1 MIQKKICM
9 MGAFA
14 VGTTSLVSRFVQGIF
29 SEKYLTTVGVKIDRS
44 VVHTEGRTVNMI
56 LWDLHGED
64 DFQKVRMSYLR
75 GSAGY
80 VLVADLTRR
89 ETLDKAV
96 QLQEEAQRVLGTVP
110 FVLAANKVDLTFER
124 EIQEQDL
131 DALKERGWT
140 VITTSAKSCLGVRE
154 AFTRLAE
161 MTLEKK

>member
-1 MIQKKICM
+1 
-9 MGAFA
+9 
-14 VGTTSLVSRFVQGIF
+14 
-29 SEKYLTTVGVKIDRS
+29 
-44 VVHTEGRTVNMI
+44 MI